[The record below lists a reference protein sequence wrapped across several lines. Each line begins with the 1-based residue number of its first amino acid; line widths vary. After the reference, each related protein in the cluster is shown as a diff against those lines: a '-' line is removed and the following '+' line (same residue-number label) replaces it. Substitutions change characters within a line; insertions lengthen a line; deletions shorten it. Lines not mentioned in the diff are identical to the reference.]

1 MGHTTTV
8 HTATYGQWVDEASLE
23 AAVERYTEG
32 LVTADY

>member
-1 MGHTTTV
+1 MGHAPPV
-8 HTATYGQWVDEASLE
+8 HMATYGQWVDEASLE